1 MYPDSPDTMQTL
13 HIFSGL
19 QEGQQTFC
27 DLAIMDRSAMALMS
41 AGKQSLWYHCG
52 HKSQPYHSMAKN
64 LSSGFESILQM
75 GHLTELIFFVCVSI
89 SP

>member
-19 QEGQQTFC
+19 QEGQQKFS
-27 DLAIMDRSAMALMS
+27 DLSIMDKSALALMS

-52 HKSQPYHSMAKN
+52 HKSQPYHSMPEN
-64 LSSGFESILQM
+64 SSSGFESSLQM
-75 GHLTELIFFVCVSI
+75 GHLTELICLVCVSI